1 MRDRLLVRHFLWR
14 FLDHDLISPNTDRH
28 VALSA
33 LGGALVAVSLFM
45 AILIAA
51 PYQFSPDMPPGMA
64 SLSSLKDRFLFT
76 SGSMLVM
83 ALAALAQWDAL
94 ALDARDTAILGVLPI
109 PHGVIVRTKFRA
121 VAVLVIGVAAAWNL
135 MPTLLRF
142 VAVPSRLGLS
152 LRGALVLT
160 LAHAA
165 ATFAA
170 GVFGFLAVFGLREV
184 AFAIAGPARFRRISA
199 LLQATLAVPLWS
211 ALLVL
216 PMARHWLTQGVV
228 TAKVL
233 PPLWFVGLHEILA
246 GSVIDTVPRT
256 HPSWFPPG
264 LIASERDATSLYRS
278 LWPLYHE
285 LAFLALAALI
295 IAVVVTTAACL
306 WNSRQLPTPL
316 VRRAHDEQK
325 ARRALKWI
333 AMHAIA
339 RMPLRQAGFFFT
351 LQTLSRQASHRVA
364 LAASLAIGLSLMLIT
379 APRRLVPVNEVSDV
393 ASVSVALLAGQSLLL
408 ASVLTGFR
416 HAVRIPAELAASSSL
431 LRGQGTPLR
440 TFLG

>member
-1 MRDRLLVRHFLWR
+1 
-14 FLDHDLISPNTDRH
+14 
-28 VALSA
+28 
-33 LGGALVAVSLFM
+33 
-45 AILIAA
+45 
-51 PYQFSPDMPPGMA
+51 
-64 SLSSLKDRFLFT
+64 
-76 SGSMLVM
+76 
-83 ALAALAQWDAL
+83 
-94 ALDARDTAILGVLPI
+94 
-109 PHGVIVRTKFRA
+109 
-121 VAVLVIGVAAAWNL
+121 
-135 MPTLLRF
+135 
-142 VAVPSRLGLS
+142 
-152 LRGALVLT
+152 LT

-416 HAVRIPAELAASSSL
+416 HAVRIPAELAASSTFTLAWTGNATPYISGLKLAGWMLLVLPALGGLFIWHAIVLGIRLAALHFGVGVVVSVLLMEGLFVRCRLVPLVSGYVPFTEPGARNIVCAATLLLGSL
-431 LRGQGTPLR
+431 ALAWVERFALSAPGGYLVLVATLIGLSAGVR
-440 TFLG
+440 TFDRASRRPATPIDLDEPPQLPTQRLDLAT